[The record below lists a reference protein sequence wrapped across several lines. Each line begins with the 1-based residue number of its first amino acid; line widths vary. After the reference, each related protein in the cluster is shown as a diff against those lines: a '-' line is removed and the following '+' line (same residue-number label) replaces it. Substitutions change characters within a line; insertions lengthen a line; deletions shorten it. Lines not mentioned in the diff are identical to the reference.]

1 MAAEHDWVRGSGWKE
16 DRRVSPDTRAARG
29 QAGRKAG
36 RWRAIGPLRALD
48 GEVNHRAGSQAKAEG
63 GCKNQKRPL

>member
-1 MAAEHDWVRGSGWKE
+1 MAAEHDWVRGSGWKA
-16 DRRVSPDTRAARG
+16 DRRVSQDPRAAGG
-29 QAGRKAG
+29 QDGRKAG